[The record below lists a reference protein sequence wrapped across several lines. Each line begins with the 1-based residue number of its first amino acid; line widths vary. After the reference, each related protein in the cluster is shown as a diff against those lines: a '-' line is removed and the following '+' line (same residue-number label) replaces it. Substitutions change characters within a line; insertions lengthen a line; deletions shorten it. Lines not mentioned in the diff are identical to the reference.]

1 MGPLRI
7 KKVHQRDCVVAML
20 LAMTCAAVAFAQDIP
35 TITHPSIHF
44 ESDRTSVVSEDLVKL
59 NANVDWLSRYS
70 RAVVIL
76 EGHCDQSGGDDYNM
90 ELGDRRA
97 REVKSYLIERGIAP
111 DRVIMVVSFGEKRPV
126 DPGESPAALQKN
138 RRVEFVLR

>member
-1 MGPLRI
+1 MGPSPI
-7 KKVHQRDCVVAML
+7 KWECVVVILFAVI
-20 LAMTCAAVAFAQDIP
+20 CARGLDAQDIP
-35 TITHPSIHF
+35 TITHPAIHF
-44 ESDRTSVVSEDLVKL
+44 ESDSTSVISGDLDKL
-59 NANVDWLSRYS
+59 NDNVGWLERYP

-76 EGHCDQSGGDDYNM
+76 EGHCDQTGGADYNM

-97 REVKSYLIERGIAP
+97 REVKSYLIGRGISP

-126 DPGESPAALQKN
+126 DPGESHFALRKN

>member
-1 MGPLRI
+1 MGRSTI
-7 KKVHQRDCVVAML
+7 KRDCAVAL
-20 LAMTCAAVAFAQDIP
+20 FLAMTGAGVAFAQDIP
-35 TITHPSIHF
+35 AITHPAIHF
-44 ESDRTSVVSEDLVKL
+44 ESDSTSVVSEDIPKL
-59 NANVDWLSRYS
+59 DDNVGWLSRYP

-76 EGHCDQSGGDDYNM
+76 EGHCDRTGGADYNM

-97 REVKSYLIERGIAP
+97 REVKSYLIERGISP

-126 DPGESPAALQKN
+126 DPGEGAAALRKN